1 MSNVHRKHPVSIAV
15 SMALLAAAAT
25 AAMASEQTG
34 GPAGNAG
41 AQNPAQQDVPTT
53 PSSDARKAKS
63 GSDAAA
69 TSDGSKDSDELKEL
83 TVTVVGVRASQIRAI
98 ELKRDAPSIQ
108 DSISAESIGQLP
120 DVTITDALQRITG
133 VQINRDAGVGTSV
146 DVRGLPQ
153 VGTML
158 NGEVFISPDQIDS
171 QQPDFSTLPATLFN
185 QVDVIKSPTAS
196 QTEGGISGSINLHTF
211 RPWDLPSG
219 FTYSYSVDGER
230 GSVTK
235 KNGPEANGLFAFNDD
250 GRWGFQISGDYSDTT
265 RSGTLGGA
273 NAGGNINEGLD
284 QYGVIFHGTN
294 PASAGAYN
302 GFLGAWNSAPI
313 PSQIQQNPDGS
324 ATVNGKSNAIFMGSE
339 NFVLYDSSIQ
349 RKRKAGNASFQA
361 DFDHGLTLT
370 SDFFVANQEEW
381 DRNVGLQFNSTNWQ
395 GATYLPLQSRNTG
408 STTLGQYNTP
418 DPNTGLPDPNWV
430 GSQIYTTQVYQKY
443 PGDVESYTQVIR
455 HRSTSENFNL
465 QLDFDNGGPFTAG
478 VRGIRETARQEF
490 IETDINIS
498 DSDGCLWADT
508 NTSLPCGTFVYPT
521 QLGGDRVFNANGIP
535 QNSVPVT
542 FNFTGRNLAVS
553 MPPSLSAA
561 FANPNGWAMKTL
573 ESGEDYNRNTAVTAL
588 RFDGHYKFDESFH
601 LNFGVRNS
609 IRSADNDGFTIVT
622 PVYGGIGATN
632 PDGTVSPIGTGT
644 PNSTGC
650 LVRYAG
656 SDVILSGNGVAAT
669 DTSPA
674 TPDTWCVAGNSE
686 GAFRAGP
693 ISSQQLSK
701 TPAPLANNFQQYNNL
716 LGTGIN
722 FWAVNPHAL
731 DNPLAYWKSL
741 YPNATTQSSPA
752 FTWSVSMRELSTYL
766 QADFKGSIADMNY
779 SANVGARL
787 IHTDLDI
794 IQHLTGAPGQ
804 YGTEA
809 ADAGPSIT
817 RRSYNDVLPAL
828 NFSLNVTDKMTVRLS
843 ASKNMMPLNLSQWGG
858 GLQLNYSLQETKTGP
873 IYQVATGNSAGN
885 PNLNPW
891 RSTNYGASFEYYL
904 NPTSMINLELFRI
917 NVQSFIKNGAI
928 TNCNLPDEDGVVRG
942 HCIAITE
949 PLQGSGNSIQGA
961 EFDYR
966 QGFTFLPWL
975 LSNTG
980 MEFNFTYAPSKTGER
995 DLAGNE
1001 IPFQDNSTES
1011 GNFVLWYQDKR
1022 FELRLAYN
1030 YRSKRAFQDSVGGI
1044 QGLEEYEAPQRYLD
1058 ASSSYKFSKYAQ
1070 VFVEATN
1077 LTNEYQRFYLVWP
1090 DQFGHSNFSERM
1102 FTVGLRGQW

>member
-1 MSNVHRKHPVSIAV
+1 MLNVYRKHPVSIAV

-25 AAMASEQTG
+25 AAMASEPTG
-34 GPAGNAG
+34 APAESPEAQGPAAPEAN
-41 AQNPAQQDVPTT
+41 
-53 PSSDARKAKS
+53 KAKS
-63 GSDAAA
+63 
-69 TSDGSKDSDELKEL
+69 DSDDLKEL

-98 ELKRDAPSIQ
+98 EVKRDAPSIQ

-196 QTEGGISGSINLHTF
+196 QTAGGISGSLNLHTF

-219 FTYSYSVDGER
+219 FTYSYSLDGER

-235 KNGPEANGLFAFNDD
+235 KNGPEANGLISFNDD
-250 GRWGFQISGDYSDTT
+250 GRWGLQFSGDYSDTT
-265 RSGTLGGA
+265 RSGTSGGA
-273 NAGGNINEGLD
+273 AAQGNVSQGLD
-284 QYGVIFHGTN
+284 QYGVILDGENAT
-294 PASAGAYN
+294 SAGAYN
-302 GFLGAWNSAPI
+302 GFLGAWNGAPI
-313 PSQIQQNPDGS
+313 PSKIVQNPDGS
-324 ATVNGKSNAIFMGSE
+324 VDVNGDGKSNGVFMGSQ
-339 NFVLYDSSIQ
+339 NIGIYNTSIE

-361 DFDHGLTLT
+361 DLDHGLTLT
-370 SDFFVANQEEW
+370 SDFFYAQQEQW

-395 GATYLPLQSRNTG
+395 GATFVPLQSRNTG
-408 STTLGQYNTP
+408 ATALSQYDTP
-418 DPNTGLPDPNWV
+418 PQDPDWA
-430 GSQIYTTQVYQKY
+430 GSQIYSTQVYEKWT
-443 PGDVESYTQVIR
+443 GDVESYSQTIR
-455 HRSTSENFNL
+455 RRSTAQDFNL

-478 VRGIRETARQEF
+478 VRGIRETAKQEYV
-490 IETDINIS
+490 ETDVNIS
-498 DSDGCLWADT
+498 DSDGCLWADGST
-508 NTSLPCGTFVYPT
+508 GLPCGTFVYPS
-521 QLGGDRVFNANGIP
+521 QLGGDRVFNANGIA
-535 QNSVPVT
+535 QNTVPIIANT
-542 FNFTGRNLAVS
+542 TGRNISIS
-553 MPPSLSAA
+553 MPASMAA
-561 FANPNGWAMKTL
+561 DFANPNAWTMKTL

-588 RFDGHYKFDESFH
+588 RFDGHYKFDEAFH
-601 LNFGVRNS
+601 LDFGVRDS
-609 IRSADNDGFTIVT
+609 LHTAGNDGFTMVV

-632 PDGTVSPIGTGT
+632 PDGSINPIGTGS

-656 SDVILSGNGVAAT
+656 SDVILSGNGKPAT

-674 TPDTWCVAGNSE
+674 VPDTWCVAGNSE

-693 ISSQQLSK
+693 ISSQSMSK

-716 LGTGIN
+716 GGTGIN
-722 FWAVNPHAL
+722 FWAINPNAM
-731 DNPLAYWKSL
+731 DNPMGYWKSI
-741 YPNATTQSSPA
+741 YPNATTQASPA
-752 FTWSVSMRELSTYL
+752 FTWSVAMKELSSYL
-766 QADFKGSIADMNY
+766 QANFKGSLADMNY
-779 SANVGARL
+779 NANVGVRV

-794 IQHLTGAPGQ
+794 TQHLTGLPGQ
-804 YGTEA
+804 YGTEP
-809 ADAGPSIT
+809 ADAGVQVT
-817 RRSYNDVLPAL
+817 RRSYNDFLPAL
-828 NFSLNVTDKMTVRLS
+828 NFALNVTDKMTVRLS

-885 PNLNPW
+885 PSLNPW
-891 RSTNYGASFEYYL
+891 RSTNYGASFEYYI

-949 PLQGSGNSIQGA
+949 PLQGSGNSIQGV

-966 QGFTFLPWL
+966 QGFTFLPSFL
-975 LSNTG
+975 TNTG

-1011 GNFVLWYQDKR
+1011 GNFVLWYQDKHFEVR
-1022 FELRLAYN
+1022 FAYN

-1044 QGLEEYEAPQRYLD
+1044 AGLEEYEAPQRYLD
-1058 ASSSYKFSKYAQ
+1058 ASASYKFSKYAQ
-1070 VFVEATN
+1070 VFVDATN

-1090 DQFGHSNFSERM
+1090 DQWGHSNFSERM
-1102 FTVGLRGQW
+1102 FTLGVRGQF